1 MRIPYI
7 IFVSSI
13 KILITII
20 EFLKSPKGTFR
31 IRKILLKVMDMFQ
44 KKIDIGDLDKHF
56 KQLISESTLIFDI
69 GSNIGDYTS
78 IFLKYS
84 SKVLSVEPQDDLCL
98 LQKNLFK
105 KYIEN
110 KRLII
115 ENIAIDSKDGIVE
128 LYVNSKNVLSSSS
141 KKYQTEVV
149 PKEFSFTENIKTV
162 KVQAKNLDSLILQYG
177 KPDYIKIDIEGSEK
191 NAIMGLSHQI
201 PLISFECTLPY
212 FKKEMF
218 EIMEKLSSL
227 GQYIYAFTHHREFIF
242 KSGLRSEDEIKS
254 LVQNQK
260 LNNVFDLYCFSL
272 GYNLIR
278 KDIYKILN
286 D

>member
-98 LQKNLFK
+98 LQKHLFK

-115 ENIAIDSKDGIVE
+115 ENIAIDS
-128 LYVNSKNVLSSSS
+128 N
-141 KKYQTEVV
+141 
-149 PKEFSFTENIKTV
+149 
-162 KVQAKNLDSLILQYG
+162 NLT
-177 KPDYIKIDIEGSEK
+177 K
-191 NAIMGLSHQI
+191 
-201 PLISFECTLPY
+201 
-212 FKKEMF
+212 
-218 EIMEKLSSL
+218 
-227 GQYIYAFTHHREFIF
+227 
-242 KSGLRSEDEIKS
+242 
-254 LVQNQK
+254 
-260 LNNVFDLYCFSL
+260 
-272 GYNLIR
+272 
-278 KDIYKILN
+278 
-286 D
+286 